1 MVWCS
6 NTLFAE
12 LFETFNDMGHDDTGW
27 SLDIPPMYQ
36 SSDYMIRDS
45 RGSYATAF
53 QFMASQLL
61 PIVAGNM
68 YWGREKYHKLMSHGG
83 TLDCNGLPLVSV
95 SDEGFTRF
103 FYENYLERWKCE
115 YSINRYK
122 MEEVDRE
129 RLPDPKYTLSRSGNV
144 AYGGWSEAGLQRFN
158 ELCFQVQQDREKDKD
173 GAVEKILLQKLQ
185 NTPAGK
191 KAVGKTQAA
200 VQERAVKKRKRV
212 AAFVG

>member
-1 MVWCS
+1 
-6 NTLFAE
+6 
-12 LFETFNDMGHDDTGW
+12 
-27 SLDIPPMYQ
+27 
-36 SSDYMIRDS
+36 
-45 RGSYATAF
+45 
-53 QFMASQLL
+53 
-61 PIVAGNM
+61 
-68 YWGREKYHKLMSHGG
+68 MSHGG

-129 RLPDPKYTLSRSGNV
+129 RLPDTKYTLPRLGNV
-144 AYGGWSEAGLQRFN
+144 QYGGWSKAGLQRFN
-158 ELCFQVQQDREKDKD
+158 ELCLQVQEDREKHKN
-173 GAVEKILLQKLQ
+173 GEVEKILLQKLQ

-200 VQERAVKKRKRV
+200 VQKRAVKKRKRV